1 MSPHEADST
10 SEVRPARASDAFD
23 FAAHIARH
31 LAESGQAGN
40 IHFAPVTVVSRDDVV
55 RESERR
61 WATALTQP
69 GWGRVWILVVD
80 PPLDTKPWESAPRV
94 VGHVELRGSLVHSG
108 LHRAE
113 MSIGLEASYRGA
125 GHGQRLA
132 EVALRFARDIGRFA
146 YLDLKVFS
154 HNDRARRLYAR
165 LGFREVGRVD
175 DAFRMADGTK
185 VDDIMMVKRL

>member
-1 MSPHEADST
+1 MSIRELET
-10 SEVRPARASDAFD
+10 ISEVRAARASDAFD

-31 LAESGQAGN
+31 LAESGAQGN

-80 PPLDTKPWESAPRV
+80 PPLDMKPWETTPRV

-113 MSIGLEASYRGA
+113 MSIGIEAAHRGN
-125 GHGQRLA
+125 GNGQRLA
-132 EVALRFARDIGRFA
+132 EVALRYARDIGRFA
-146 YLDLKVFS
+146 FLDLKVFS
-154 HNDRARRLYAR
+154 HNERARRLYTR
-165 LGFREVGRVD
+165 LGFREVGKVE